1 MTTQNIVHAEVE
13 IVLCHEIVPL
23 LNPVCCAPVNNMFE
37 SSATLYEGARA
48 SRWVPQIA
56 VGFLLGEVERRI
68 SAERGKKKKKKE
80 RKRKKKHCM
89 GSPSIYLWRIVI
101 SSGGEN
107 HLLVIIT
114 VMYESGLCWP
124 TVLPN
129 STPTRGCKMKC
140 ASSPSGIL
148 GAGCVVHGSVCPS
161 SSGFV

>member
-1 MTTQNIVHAEVE
+1 
-13 IVLCHEIVPL
+13 
-23 LNPVCCAPVNNMFE
+23 MFE

-68 SAERGKKKKKKE
+68 SAERGKKKKKKIE

-114 VMYESGLCWP
+114 VMYESGL
-124 TVLPN
+124 
-129 STPTRGCKMKC
+129 
-140 ASSPSGIL
+140 
-148 GAGCVVHGSVCPS
+148 
-161 SSGFV
+161 